1 VEVVERHAF
10 GVDDHL
16 AEVGRVHDFDDR
28 DRRRAAAHE
37 VAERIEAALR
47 RESDVED
54 VQTHLEPLEEP
65 FGTTVADD
73 DVATERIAA
82 LVEERT
88 GAPPRRL
95 KLLTTELG
103 LVVFVDVV
111 ASPEATLEA
120 AHDMARTLEGE
131 IRRSRPEGSARIVD
145 VVVHT
150 EP

>member
-1 VEVVERHAF
+1 M
-10 GVDDHL
+10 HL
-16 AEVGRVHDFDDR
+16 KLDAATPL
-28 DRRRAAAHE
+28 AAAHE

-47 RESDVED
+47 RESEVDD

-65 FGTTVADD
+65 LTARFDD
-73 DVATERIAA
+73 GDPAAERIAA

-95 KLLTTELG
+95 RLLVTELG

-111 ASPEATLEA
+111 VSPEATLEA
-120 AHDMARTLEGE
+120 AHDLARRLEQE
-131 IRRSRPEGSARIVD
+131 IRRNRPEGSARIVD

>member
-1 VEVVERHAF
+1 M
-10 GVDDHL
+10 HL
-16 AEVGRVHDFDDR
+16 KLD
-28 DRRRAAAHE
+28 AATPLADAHE

-47 RESDVED
+47 AESEVDD

-65 FGTTVADD
+65 LVVRTDD
-73 DVATERIAA
+73 GDPAAAAIAA

-88 GAPPRRL
+88 GSPPRRL
-95 KLLTTELG
+95 RLLAAEFG

-111 ASPEATLEA
+111 VSPDVTLEA
-120 AHDMARTLEGE
+120 AHDMARRLEQE
-131 IRRSRPEGSARIVD
+131 IRRRRPEGSARIVD